1 MQNLSLNHLNLFR
14 STELV
19 RQKEVFV
26 WPFFFWPQILRFVR
40 PQCPRNQLVKI
51 FLSFCIPASG
61 IVVVHNNIWYYQ
73 NHMDIFFS
81 PTHISIPLWLKGFF
95 HNSDVLE
102 TSKALTLFGNI
113 PNWKSTQ
120 LMSTICPLST
130 RLLRMSWMTTERSDL
145 RSSINSD
152 GAKPSWSEADP

>member
-1 MQNLSLNHLNLFR
+1 MQNLCLNHLNFFR
-14 STELV
+14 CTELV
-19 RQKEVFV
+19 RQKEVFSDPKSCV
-26 WPFFFWPQILRFVR
+26 STDLI
-40 PQCPRNQLVKI
+40 RNQLVKI

-61 IVVVHNNIWYYQ
+61 IVVVHNNIWYY
-73 NHMDIFFS
+73 MDFFFS
-81 PTHISIPLWLKGFF
+81 HPHFNPTVIEVVVF

-130 RLLRMSWMTTERSDL
+130 RLLRMSWMTTERSVL
-145 RSSINSD
+145 RSSISSD
-152 GAKPSWSEADP
+152 CAKPSWTEAEP